1 MLQKIING
9 IAIASGVVSITVV
22 GAVGVVYL
30 NKDAIIENV
39 KSKVME
45 SVLPSGLGGGVG
57 VDGDGSPKPPP
68 KSPRPPSLSVTAS
81 ITLPL
86 TFSIIASLLRYT
98 TPTAPTTVIDTTP
111 LAIAIPLII
120 FCNMINLPVKFQ
132 KIYVFHE
139 VLQSFFV

>member
-45 SVLPSGLGGGVG
+45 SVLPSGLGGGLVPDMAEPSAPIPSGVG
-57 VDGDGSPKPPP
+57 LGV
-68 KSPRPPSLSVTAS
+68 PS
-81 ITLPL
+81 
-86 TFSIIASLLRYT
+86 F
-98 TPTAPTTVIDTTP
+98 
-111 LAIAIPLII
+111 
-120 FCNMINLPVKFQ
+120 
-132 KIYVFHE
+132 
-139 VLQSFFV
+139 